1 MKSLFEQH
9 DDLFF
14 PPLEEATQDGLL
26 AVGGDLSAERLLIA
40 YSRGIFPWYNPG
52 QPILWWSPD
61 PRAVLFPQDVKVSRS
76 LKKAIRNKGF
86 EVRIDSAFEAVIK
99 ACAGSRR
106 GERGTWITQEMIEAY
121 CQLNRLGHAHSIET
135 WQHGELAGGLYGV
148 SLGNA
153 FFGESMFS
161 YVADASK
168 AALVHVCNL
177 LKYRA
182 NAIIDCQL
190 PSDHLFRMGATE
202 MRRAEFMTHIDL
214 ALQHTDARTLWKNPW
229 NNPGRYPGKD
239 VISDEG

>member
-61 PRAVLFPQDVKVSRS
+61 PRTVLFPQDIKVSRS
-76 LKKAIRNKGF
+76 LRKAIRNKGF
-86 EVRIDSAFEAVIK
+86 EVRIDGAFEAVIK

-106 GERGTWITQEMIEAY
+106 GEGGTWITQEMIEAY

-161 YVADASK
+161 YVTDASK
-168 AALVHVCNL
+168 VALVHVCNL
-177 LKYRA
+177 LKDRA
-182 NAIIDCQL
+182 NAMIDCQL

-202 MRRAEFMTHIDL
+202 MRRAEFMTHVDL
-214 ALQHTDARTLWKNPW
+214 ALQHTDARTLWKNPYGETLGTLRA
-229 NNPGRYPGKD
+229 NTQER
-239 VISDEG
+239 I